1 MPKIFDDESLTLFS
15 DCKSDNDQDEEINNV
30 EGDNNE
36 YLSKKC
42 FIYID
47 EMPLVVELSSKKR
60 RFEKFGKSYS
70 FLTPTILLSFQ
81 SICLLPT
88 PLPPSHHATEYK
100 PTKKVFRKIRQM
112 LTDDCKD
119 IEIVYILEIKYV

>member
-15 DCKSDNDQDEEINNV
+15 DYKSDNDQDEEINNV

-36 YLSKKC
+36 YLSNKC

-88 PLPPSHHATEYK
+88 PSPPSTVQRNISPPKRSFEK
-100 PTKKVFRKIRQM
+100 
-112 LTDDCKD
+112 
-119 IEIVYILEIKYV
+119 

>member
-15 DCKSDNDQDEEINNV
+15 DYKSDNDQDEEINNV

-70 FLTPTILLSFQ
+70 FLTPSILLSFQ
-81 SICLLPT
+81 SICLL
-88 PLPPSHHATEYK
+88 
-100 PTKKVFRKIRQM
+100 RQM